1 MNSFAVIA
9 MDPVCPISTLLTRK
23 IEKMGFL
30 RDGFDENIA
39 ASDSNLVE
47 LIKNRVFS
55 GMELCTTAEKYKEQL
70 LKLNKTTGL
79 ATVQPNENP
88 FRLTE
93 LDKRFQKGG
102 DFEELNI
109 LEARSHFG
117 FDEDELTMIN
127 FPNTIQFEDE
137 EAFKNNNNVEMLR
150 KEIKERRF
158 EIKSELDD
166 TFTDYEKMIFR
177 YIINRFR
184 ISQKY
189 EPEGDAMRPV
199 SNS

>member
-1 MNSFAVIA
+1 

-30 RDGFDENIA
+30 RDGLDENIA

-55 GMELCTTAEKYKEQL
+55 GMEVCTTAKKYKELL

-79 ATVQPNENP
+79 AIVQPNENP

-109 LEARSHFG
+109 LEARSQFG

-127 FPNTIQFEDE
+127 FSNTIQFEDE
-137 EAFKNNNNVEMLR
+137 EVFKNGNNAETLK
-150 KEIKERRF
+150 KEIIGKRF
-158 EIKSELDD
+158 EINTMDD
-166 TFTDYEKMIFR
+166 TFMDYEKMVFR

-189 EPEGDAMRPV
+189 EPEGNAMRPV

>member
-1 MNSFAVIA
+1 
-9 MDPVCPISTLLTRK
+9 MDPVCPISTLLNRK

-30 RDGFDENIA
+30 RDGSDENIA

-55 GMELCTTAEKYKEQL
+55 EMEVCTTAKKYKEIL

-109 LEARSHFG
+109 LEAQSQFG

-137 EAFKNNNNVEMLR
+137 DTFKNDNNAEKLR
-150 KEIKERRF
+150 KKINGKRF
-158 EIKSELDD
+158 EINTLED